1 LALALLGTVPFL
13 IGVGVL
19 QCRKLLALV
28 QNEDNKRQT
37 LVASLLLCFGAGVL
51 LSTSLLHI
59 LPESRAGLLN
69 AQENLGIECFAELLF
84 SSGFFLVYF
93 IEDLLLVIL
102 QQKNNHEHRPINVP
116 ESHLE
121 RSSKHLTPKS
131 STSALRNFVT
141 ALALSAHS
149 LFEGLA
155 VGVEESKKDV
165 WALFIAIAL
174 HKCVIGF
181 CMSLELVQSGT
192 RLVFFFSY
200 MAAFCLVSPIGIG
213 IGMGVSEMS
222 NIESRELIV
231 SVLQALSGGTILY
244 LVMFE
249 IIQRE
254 RQKKVPKLLQLF
266 AVLVG
271 FAGMLTVDI
280 LFDHD
285 HEHQEN
291 GEL

>member
-1 LALALLGTVPFL
+1 
-13 IGVGVL
+13 
-19 QCRKLLALV
+19 
-28 QNEDNKRQT
+28 
-37 LVASLLLCFGAGVL
+37 
-51 LSTSLLHI
+51 
-59 LPESRAGLLN
+59 
-69 AQENLGIECFAELLF
+69 
-84 SSGFFLVYF
+84 
-93 IEDLLLVIL
+93 
-102 QQKNNHEHRPINVP
+102 
-116 ESHLE
+116 
-121 RSSKHLTPKS
+121 
-131 STSALRNFVT
+131 
-141 ALALSAHS
+141 
-149 LFEGLA
+149 
-155 VGVEESKKDV
+155 
-165 WALFIAIAL
+165 
-174 HKCVIGF
+174 
-181 CMSLELVQSGT
+181 MSLELVQSGT
-192 RLVFFFSY
+192 RLVVFFSY
-200 MAAFCLVSPIGIG
+200 LAAFCLVSPIGIG

-280 LFDHD
+280 LCKILQSLVFIYRSSLLLVDHD